1 MNSAQKEELIPRI
14 LEKIEKDFYLLGSTA
29 IDDQLQD
36 NVAECLE
43 SFIKTGIKV
52 WVLTGDKVDTAK
64 SIAFSCKLLSHEF
77 EILEFEEQSSYEEIK
92 SILEDFHRKID
103 FGDVLKKFGLVIAS
117 EELTLIT
124 KSDLIERVNLF
135 IKLVL

>member
-1 MNSAQKEELIPRI
+1 MNSAQKEELIPMI
-14 LEKIEKDFYLLGSTA
+14 VEKIEKDFYLLGSTA

-64 SIAFSCKLLSHEF
+64 SIAFSCKLLTHDF
-77 EILEFEEQSSYEEIK
+77 YLLEFEEHSSYEKIK
-92 SILEDFHRKID
+92 TNLEEFHRKID
-103 FGDVLKKFGLVIAS
+103 FGDVHKKFGLVIAS

-124 KSDLIERVNLF
+124 KSDLIERVR
-135 IKLVL
+135 I

>member
-1 MNSAQKEELIPRI
+1 M
-14 LEKIEKDFYLLGSTA
+14 LGSTA
-29 IDDQLQD
+29 IEDQLQD
-36 NVAECLE
+36 NVANCLS

-77 EILEFEEQSSYEEIK
+77 HIFELEEQSSYEEIK
-92 SILEDFHRKID
+92 EKLDDFHKRIE
-103 FGDVLKKFGLVIAS
+103 FGDVHKKFGLVISS

-124 KSDLIERVNLF
+124 KSDLIDRVN
-135 IKLVL
+135 IN